1 MDKSILAKAIVK
13 NGILPQSMIAVEELS
28 ELQKEI
34 SKATRGF
41 ENKSALTEEIA
52 DVLIMIEQVKMIYNL
67 SDKEIQQQIDHKI
80 NRLEK
85 RLTAE

>member
-1 MDKSILAKAIVK
+1 MNKSILAKAIVK
-13 NGILPQSMIAVEELS
+13 NGILPQSMIAVEELA

-41 ENKSALTEEIA
+41 ENKSELTEEIA

-67 SDKEIQQQIDHKI
+67 SDADIQQQIDYKI
-80 NRLEK
+80 NRLEQ
-85 RLTAE
+85 RLK